1 MAIGC
6 NETITSL
13 DINFSNNGGHTATV
27 TSVKGAK
34 DLVTDTQENLG
45 SLIGVGGGV
54 TTFTNEKIQ
63 NILSNF
69 TEVSRTVS
77 QDARHTSISRSY
89 EDTTNLLLKSHAV
102 IVRGRD
108 FDPNHRGGQGGGVFF
123 QPNNF
128 NVNLGNSNSYG
139 GCASRE
145 KIPVNLPKRP
155 IFGSGGRNARASA
168 SQTSDRVILPYFG
181 EVIASPIGA
190 NLKFGYNAPTKS
202 GALIYAGNIYNEE
215 SSIAIDGDKVSLV
228 YQNGQLKE
236 NLSFNSDKV
245 GHFYKQQPDYA
256 NYQLKYGYTLREVKT
271 IFGLVG
277 ITVTGLPTSESIL
290 ITESGSL
297 DSILSSIASKF
308 GYYWYADPF
317 LAGRVV
323 MVDSANSAQ
332 YTITNPLTQ
341 DGSLKAKYVNGSIT
355 TDYKTPK
362 IVDVYSSTIER
373 NETTFEIP
381 DRDRL
386 TRFHRWKPAYGA
398 DGEDGFIADLD
409 FNKKILEVFFILFVS
424 NKFQS
429 SQLFTIYAYIATIT
443 YDLEWGKDWP
453 DYTKLSK
460 EGDWDTYD
468 DIFNDEGEASEAMK
482 TAGFDLVGAKLIPL
496 FEKIEAGAK
505 TIEKFEDVFN
515 NDAFDKLKIYFEAI
529 TSNLYI
535 SNKFGRWK
543 STRMAFKN
551 SPLSIEGPFQL
562 TDKITETDGLGVFQ
576 TALKRNGKKIDQDEL
591 STIWDDGQDAVGGG
605 DFVFF
610 GFNSKNNKNTK
621 DLDPQDLKWKEICD
635 EKAFFPPAKGGEGLI
650 EPSTGKL
657 FIAVSPDFVTKI
669 KEMMEKSKKL
679 FNEFLAQEETMKA
692 TYNRAKRPVSV
703 PETEDEKKKQER
715 DAKRRDAL
723 DARAQ
728 KLAELSER
736 FDLRKYSIEKN
747 GATGSPLHPI
757 QLNVSNLNLPDVSS
771 LKKSGISASISNQMP
786 LQSSSRT
793 ISGLSLP
800 SRFSLQMSSISLK
813 LGSSGITTTINESAV
828 KILRPDEQVILAN
841 DQASTSRNFV
851 GFSAGQRNFM
861 GL

>member
-13 DINFSNNGGHTATV
+13 DINFSSNGGHTATV

-34 DLVTDTQENLG
+34 DLVTDTQESLG
-45 SLIGVGGGV
+45 SLIGVGGGM
-54 TTFTNEKIQ
+54 TTFTNERIQ
-63 NILSNF
+63 NILRNF

-102 IVRGRD
+102 IVRGKD
-108 FDPNHRGGQGGGVFF
+108 FDPNYKGGQGGGIFF

-139 GCASRE
+139 DCASRE

-155 IFGSGGRNARASA
+155 VFGGGGRNVRASA
-168 SQTSDRVILPYFG
+168 SQTSDRVTIPYFG
-181 EVIASPIGA
+181 EVIGSPING
-190 NLKFGYNAPTKS
+190 NLKFGYNAPTKN
-202 GALIYAGNIYNEE
+202 GALIHAGNVYNEE
-215 SSIAIDGDKVSLV
+215 SSIAFDGDKVSLV
-228 YQNGQLKE
+228 YQNGALKE

-245 GHFYKQQPDYA
+245 GHFYKSQPDYA
-256 NYQLKYGYTLREVKT
+256 NYNLKYGYTLREVKT
-271 IFGLVG
+271 IFSLVG
-277 ITVTGLPTSESIL
+277 ITVIGLPTSESIL

-317 LAGRVV
+317 LGGTIV
-323 MVDSANSAQ
+323 MVDSAKSSQ
-332 YTITNPLTQ
+332 YPITNPLTQ
-341 DGSLKAKYVNGSIT
+341 DGSLKARYVNGSIT
-355 TDYKTPK
+355 SDYKTPK
-362 IVDVYSSTIER
+362 IVDVYASTIER

-386 TRFHRWKPAYGA
+386 TRFHRWKPI
-398 DGEDGFIADLD
+398 EFIKRLD
-409 FNKKILEVFFILFVS
+409 FNHEILQYFYILYAS
-424 NKFQS
+424 NKFKS
-429 SQLFTIYAYIATIT
+429 SQLFTVYAYIATIT
-443 YDLEWGKDWP
+443 HDLDWGDDWP

-460 EGDWDTYD
+460 EGDWESYSS
-468 DIFNDEGEASEAMK
+468 IFNDDQQAADAMK
-482 TAGFDLVGAKLIPL
+482 CGGFDLLGAQLIPL
-496 FEKIEAGAK
+496 YEKDAK
-505 TIEKFEDVFN
+505 IIEKFEDVFN
-515 NDAFDKLKIYFEAI
+515 NDAFDKLKAYFDAI
-529 TSNLYI
+529 TSSFYI

-551 SPLSIEGPFQL
+551 SALSIEGPFELKQKL
-562 TDKITETDGLGVFQ
+562 SETDGIDNLK
-576 TALKRNGKKIDQDEL
+576 TAFKRNGEDLEKTKIGGF
-591 STIWDDGQDAVGGG
+591 WDDGKQDAVGSG

-610 GFNSKNNKNTK
+610 GFSEKNNKSTL
-621 DLDPQDLKWKEICD
+621 DLEATDLKWKELCN
-635 EKAFFPPAKGGEGLI
+635 EEAFFPPAKGGEGLI
-650 EPSTGKL
+650 EPSTGKQ
-657 FIAVSPDFVTKI
+657 FIAVSPAFVGKI

-679 FNEFLAQEETMKA
+679 FNEFVTEGDTVKA
-692 TYNRAKRPVSV
+692 TYNRGKRPVSV
-703 PETEDEKKKQER
+703 PETEDDKKKQER

-723 DARAQ
+723 DERAQ
-728 KLAELSER
+728 KLDELSER

-747 GATGSPLHPI
+747 GATGSPLHPV
-757 QLNVSNLNLPDVSS
+757 QLNISNLNLSDVNS

-793 ISGLSLP
+793 ISGLALP
-800 SRFSLQMSSISLK
+800 SRFSLQMSSVSLK
-813 LGSSGITTTINESAV
+813 LSSSGITTTINESAV

>member
-45 SLIGVGGGV
+45 SLIGVGGGM

-77 QDARHTSISRSY
+77 QDAKHTSISRAY

-108 FDPNHRGGQGGGVFF
+108 FDPNYKGGQGGGIFF

-128 NVNLGNSNSYG
+128 NVNLGQSKSFG
-139 GCASRE
+139 GCVSRE
-145 KIPVNLPKRP
+145 QTPVNLPKRP
-155 IFGSGGRNARASA
+155 IFGSGASNARVSA

-181 EVIASPIGA
+181 EVVGSPIGA
-190 NLKFGYNAPTKS
+190 NLKFGYNPPTKN
-202 GALIYAGNIYNEE
+202 GALIHAGNIYNEE
-215 SSIAIDGDKVSLV
+215 SSIAFDGDKVSLV
-228 YQNGQLKE
+228 YQNGELKE
-236 NLSFNSDKV
+236 NLSFNSNKV
-245 GHFYKQQPDYA
+245 GDFYQSQPDYA

-271 IFGLVG
+271 IFSLVG
-277 ITVTGLPTSESIL
+277 ITVIGLPTSESVL

-308 GYYWYADPF
+308 GFYWYADPF
-317 LAGRVV
+317 SAGRII

-332 YTITNPLTQ
+332 FQVINPLTQ

-355 TDYKTPK
+355 SDYKTPK
-362 IVDVYSSTIER
+362 IVDVYASTIER

-386 TRFHRWKPAYGA
+386 TRFHKWKPV
-398 DGEDGFIADLD
+398 EFIKTLD
-409 FNKKILEVFFILFVS
+409 FNHEILQYFYILFAS

-429 SQLFTIYAYIATIT
+429 SQLFTVYAIIATIT
-443 YDLEWGKDWP
+443 HELDWGSDWP
-453 DYTKLSK
+453 DHTRLPP
-460 EGDWDTYD
+460 EADWKSYD
-468 DIFNDEGEASEAMK
+468 QIFNDSGQAAKDMK
-482 TAGFDLVGAKLIPL
+482 KKSKFDLEGAKFIPL
-496 FEKIEAGAK
+496 FEKTG

-515 NDAFDKLKIYFEAI
+515 NDAFDKLKIYFEAV
-529 TSNLYI
+529 TSGLYI

-543 STRMAFKN
+543 ATRMAFKN
-551 SPLSIEGPFQL
+551 SPLSIEGPFELKQL
-562 TDKITETDGLGVFQ
+562 ISETDGIDNLK
-576 TALKRNGKKIDQDEL
+576 TAFKRNGKDTEKLKIGGF
-591 STIWDDGQDAVGGG
+591 WDNSQDAVGGG
-605 DFVFF
+605 DHVFF
-610 GFNSKNNKNTK
+610 GFNKEANKSTL
-621 DLDPQDLKWKEICD
+621 DLEATDLKWKEVCD
-635 EKAFFPPAKGGEGLI
+635 EEAFFPPAKGGEGLI
-650 EPSTGKL
+650 HPETGRTY
-657 FIAVSPDFVTKI
+657 IAVSNDFVTKI

-679 FNEFLAQEETMKA
+679 FNELVTDGDTMKA

-715 DAKRRDAL
+715 DAKRRDRL
-723 DARAQ
+723 DEIAQ
-728 KLAELSER
+728 KLDELSER

-757 QLNVSNLNLPDVSS
+757 QLNVSNLNLPDVKS
-771 LKKSGISASISNQMP
+771 LKKSGISASISNQLP

-793 ISGLSLP
+793 IVGLALP
-800 SRFSLQMSSISLK
+800 SGFSLQMSGISVK

-828 KILRPDEQVILAN
+828 KVLRPDEQVILAN

>member
-54 TTFTNEKIQ
+54 TTFTNERLQ
-63 NILSNF
+63 NILGNF

-77 QDARHTSISRSY
+77 QDARHTAISRSY

-108 FDPNHRGGQGGGVFF
+108 FDPKYRGGQGGGVFF

-128 NVNLGNSNSYG
+128 NVNLGNSDSSG
-139 GCASRE
+139 GCVSRE
-145 KIPVNLPKRP
+145 NIPVNLPKRP
-155 IFGSGGRNARASA
+155 IFGSGSRNARASA
-168 SQTSDRVILPYFG
+168 NQTSDRITIPYFG
-181 EVIASPIGA
+181 EVVGSPVSA

-215 SSIAIDGDKVSLV
+215 SSIAFDGDKVSLV

-236 NLSFNSDKV
+236 KLSFNSDKV
-245 GHFYKQQPDYA
+245 GHFYKSQPDFA
-256 NYQLKYGYTLREVKT
+256 NYNLKYGYTLREVQT

-277 ITVTGLPTSESIL
+277 ISVIGLPSSESVL

-297 DSILSSIASKF
+297 DSIISSIASKF

-317 LAGRVV
+317 SAGRII

-332 YTITNPLTQ
+332 FQVTNPLTQ
-341 DGSLKAKYVNGSIT
+341 DGSLKSKYVSGSIS
-355 TDYKTPK
+355 TDFKTPK
-362 IVDVYSSTIER
+362 IVDVYASTIER

-386 TRFHRWKPAYGA
+386 TRFHKWKPI
-398 DGEDGFIADLD
+398 EFIKRLD
-409 FNKKILEVFFILFVS
+409 FNHEILQYFYILYAS

-429 SQLFTIYAYIATIT
+429 SQLFSIYAYIATIT
-443 YDLEWGKDWP
+443 HDLKWGDDWP

-460 EGDWDTYD
+460 EGDWDTYEK
-468 DIFNDEGEASEAMK
+468 IFRDTGQADKHMRCGK
-482 TAGFDLVGAKLIPL
+482 FDLLNAHLIPL
-496 FEKIEAGAK
+496 FDK
-505 TIEKFEDVFN
+505 TATIKEKFEDIFN
-515 NDAFDKLKIYFEAI
+515 NDAFDKLKVYFDAI
-529 TSNLYI
+529 TCGLYI

-543 STRMAFKN
+543 ATRMAFKN
-551 SPLSIEGPFQL
+551 SPLSIEGPFELKQKL
-562 TDKITETDGLGVFQ
+562 SETDGIENLR
-576 TALKRNGKKIDQDEL
+576 TAFKRNGEDPEELKIGGF
-591 STIWDDGQDAVGGG
+591 WDDGKQDAVGGG

-610 GFNSKNNKNTK
+610 GFNSKNNKSTL
-621 DLDPQDLKWKEICD
+621 DLEATDLKWKEICD
-635 EKAFFPPAKGGEGLI
+635 EQAFFPPAKAGEGLI
-650 EPSTGKL
+650 HPKSERQ
-657 FIAVSPDFVTKI
+657 FVAVSPAFVTKI

-679 FNEFLAQEETMKA
+679 FNDLVTEEHTMKA
-692 TYNRAKRPVSV
+692 TYNRGKRPVSV

-715 DAKRRDAL
+715 AAKRRDAL
-723 DARAQ
+723 DERAQ
-728 KLAELSER
+728 KLDELSER
-736 FDLRKYSIEKN
+736 FDLRKYSIERN
-747 GATGSPLHPI
+747 GANGSPLHPA
-757 QLNVSNLNLPDVSS
+757 QLNISNLNLSNVKS
-771 LKKSGISASISNQMP
+771 LKKSGISASISNQPP

-793 ISGLSLP
+793 IVGLSLP
-800 SRFSLQMSSISLK
+800 TRFSLQMSGISLK